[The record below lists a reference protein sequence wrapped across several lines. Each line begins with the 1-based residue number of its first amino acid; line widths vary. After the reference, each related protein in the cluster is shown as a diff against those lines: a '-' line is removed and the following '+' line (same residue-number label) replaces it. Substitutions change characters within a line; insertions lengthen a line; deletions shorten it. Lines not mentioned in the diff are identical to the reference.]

1 MGFVKIPNTERILP
15 VFAETKVRLIP
26 DAVTGKID
34 VRGIEIPEYEFAEGD
49 IDKGS
54 NENIETAEGKAYEE

>member
-1 MGFVKIPNTERILP
+1 M
-15 VFAETKVRLIP
+15 FAETKVRLIP